1 MANHVTSLPLMRAQA
16 VLPTPLPLLP
26 CVRAAGEALTR
37 SVPLRR
43 RDFRTA
49 ELYDEARG
57 SCVRARGDKPRPGA
71 TYAVAGFCARYA
83 NEPAENCCAQLT
95 EQTRSREYKSSDQRD
110 HERKQHKV
118 TQEHEHTYALFF
130 ISQSCPPK
138 DLPSARFATLEPQNS
153 ERYLGTDLDIEWRAS
168 RGTA

>member
-1 MANHVTSLPLMRAQA
+1 MHAACQIK
-16 VLPTPLPLLP
+16 TPLRKGLIT
-26 CVRAAGEALTR
+26 ET
-37 SVPLRR
+37 
-43 RDFRTA
+43 
-49 ELYDEARG
+49 
-57 SCVRARGDKPRPGA
+57 
-71 TYAVAGFCARYA
+71 GFCARYA

-95 EQTRSREYKSSDQRD
+95 EQTRSCEYKSSDQRD

-118 TQEHEHTYALFF
+118 LQEHEHTYDFFF

-168 RGTA
+168 RDTA

>member
-1 MANHVTSLPLMRAQA
+1 
-16 VLPTPLPLLP
+16 
-26 CVRAAGEALTR
+26 
-37 SVPLRR
+37 
-43 RDFRTA
+43 
-49 ELYDEARG
+49 
-57 SCVRARGDKPRPGA
+57 VRARGDRKCKTPQA

-95 EQTRSREYKSSDQRD
+95 EQTRSSEYKSSDQRD

-138 DLPSARFATLEPQNS
+138 DLPSARFATLEPQKLFRRMSSGNGCLKKAPHRTRWQS
-153 ERYLGTDLDIEWRAS
+153 AALVSWSSAPYPPLARCRLTSPDPSLHQAGIIPHKCQRA
-168 RGTA
+168 ALE

>member
-1 MANHVTSLPLMRAQA
+1 MENA
-16 VLPTPLPLLP
+16 
-26 CVRAAGEALTR
+26 
-37 SVPLRR
+37 
-43 RDFRTA
+43 
-49 ELYDEARG
+49 
-57 SCVRARGDKPRPGA
+57 KPRPGA
-71 TYAVAGFCARYA
+71 TYTVAGFCARYP
-83 NEPAENCCAQLT
+83 NEPAENCCPQLT

-168 RGTA
+168 RDTA

>member
-1 MANHVTSLPLMRAQA
+1 MQNAPEPHMPW
-16 VLPTPLPLLP
+16 
-26 CVRAAGEALTR
+26 
-37 SVPLRR
+37 
-43 RDFRTA
+43 
-49 ELYDEARG
+49 RG
-57 SCVRARGDKPRPGA
+57 SVLGTRTNQPR
-71 TYAVAGFCARYA
+71 TV
-83 NEPAENCCAQLT
+83 AQLT

-118 TQEHEHTYALFF
+118 TQEHEHPYALFF

>member
-1 MANHVTSLPLMRAQA
+1 LDNSAHPSLTLTGIASAAYVDRILRGAKPADLPVQA
-16 VLPTPLPLLP
+16 PTKY
-26 CVRAAGEALTR
+26 
-37 SVPLRR
+37 
-43 RDFRTA
+43 
-49 ELYDEARG
+49 EL
-57 SCVRARGDKPRPGA
+57 VINLK
-71 TYAVAGFCARYA
+71 TVAGFCARYA

-95 EQTRSREYKSSDQRD
+95 EQTRSSEYKSSDQRD

-138 DLPSARFATLEPQNS
+138 DLPSTRFATLEPQNS

-168 RGTA
+168 RAPPKPKQAKST